1 MKMTSLERFL
11 AAVRFEEVDRM
22 PTDLH
27 NFSLCA
33 STSGKTFDRFVLD
46 PELMARRQIALWEE
60 FGHDVLLVENGTA
73 SLAQA
78 MGCGV
83 SFRKE
88 DAPAVTGAVLKAI
101 GEWDK
106 LTVTGKILDAPL
118 LRANLETVKLL
129 RKKLG
134 HQVAI
139 MGRGDQGPFSL
150 ASQMLGMSR
159 LLMELTDRDMAEDI
173 AHLMEIAAQ
182 AGILCC
188 TAMLEAGAHCTSI
201 GDSTAGPDVISPAM
215 YEAYAFPYERKLIR
229 AVHREG
235 GLIALHI
242 CGNATGIIGKMTETE
257 ADILEIDQKT
267 RLAESWPGLK
277 GRTAILG
284 QISPVTLM
292 NGGTEEVRAET
303 ETMLR
308 TVGGRKVTGVILGP
322 GCALGGG
329 TPFANIHVM
338 LDAVKNKGGR
348 EIVE

>member
-27 NFSLCA
+27 NFTLCA
-33 STSGKTFDRFVLD
+33 SASGKTF
-46 PELMARRQIALWEE
+46 EE

-88 DAPAVTGAVLKAI
+88 DAPAVTGAVLRAI

-106 LTVTGKILDAPL
+106 LTVTGRILDAPL
-118 LRANLETVKLL
+118 LRASLETVKLL

-134 HQVAI
+134 NQVAI

-188 TAMLEAGAHCTSI
+188 TA
-201 GDSTAGPDVISPAM
+201 GPDVISPAM
-215 YEAYAFPYERKLIR
+215 YETYALPYEQKLIR

-303 ETMLR
+303 EAMLR
-308 TVGGRKVTGVILGP
+308 TVGGRKATGVILGP

-348 EIVE
+348 EMGNRNGKKEAGSHG

>member
-1 MKMTSLERFL
+1 MEMTSLERFL
-11 AAVRFEEVDRM
+11 AAVRFEKVDRM

-27 NFSLCA
+27 NFSICA
-33 STSGKTFDRFVLD
+33 GTSGQTFDRFVLD
-46 PELMARRQIALWEE
+46 AELMAQRQIALQEE

-78 MGCGV
+78 MGCRV

-88 DAPAVTGAVLKAI
+88 DAPAVTGAVLKTVEA
-101 GEWDK
+101 WDK
-106 LTVTGKILDAPL
+106 LTVTGQLLDAPL
-118 LRANLETVKLL
+118 LRANLETVKILK
-129 RKKLG
+129 RKLG
-134 HQVAI
+134 DRVVI

-150 ASQMLGMSR
+150 ASQMLGMSE

-182 AGILCC
+182 AGVLCC

-215 YEAYAFPYERKLIR
+215 YEAYALPYERKLIQ

-242 CGNATGIIGKMTETE
+242 CGNATGIIDKMIETE

-267 RLAESWPGLK
+267 RLGEVWPLLRGH
-277 GRTAILG
+277 TAILG
-284 QISPVTLM
+284 QISPITLM
-292 NGGTEEVRAET
+292 NGTIGEVQAET
-303 ETMLR
+303 EKMLGV
-308 TVGGRKVTGVILGP
+308 VGGREATGVILGP
-322 GCALGGG
+322 GCALGGS
-329 TPFANIHVM
+329 TPFANIHAM
-338 LDAVKNKGGR
+338 LNVVKNQ
-348 EIVE
+348 

>member
-27 NFSLCA
+27 NFSMCA
-33 STSGKTFDRFVLD
+33 DTSGKSFDQFVLD
-46 PELMARRQIALWEE
+46 PKLMAERQIALWEE

-78 MGCGV
+78 MGCRV

-88 DAPAVTGAVLKAI
+88 DAPVVTGAVLRTI
-101 GEWDK
+101 EEWDK
-106 LTVTGKILDAPL
+106 LTVTGRILDAPL
-118 LRANLETVKLL
+118 LRANLETVKIL

-134 HQVAI
+134 DQAVI

-150 ASQMLGMSR
+150 ASQMLGMSE

-173 AHLMEIAAQ
+173 AHLMDIAAQ
-182 AGILCC
+182 AGALCC

-215 YEAYAFPYERKLIR
+215 YEAYALPYERKLIQ

-242 CGNATGIIGKMTETE
+242 CGNATGIIRKMTETE

-267 RLAESWPGLK
+267 RLAEVWPLLK

-284 QISPVTLM
+284 QISPITLM
-292 NGGTEEVRAET
+292 NGAPEEVRAET
-303 ETMLR
+303 EAMLEV
-308 TVGGRKVTGVILGP
+308 VGGRRATGVILGP

-329 TPFANIHVM
+329 TPHANIHAM
-338 LDAVKNKGGR
+338 LNT
-348 EIVE
+348 IN